1 MLKIE
6 EKAIESKNKKSKSK
20 PKDQD
25 SDDLSPE
32 EAIRSFSRLKA
43 EERRKNQLREL
54 KAMD

>member
-32 EAIRSFSRLKA
+32 EAIRRFYRLKA
-43 EERRKNQLREL
+43 EEKRMRQLREL
-54 KAMD
+54 KNMN